1 MLMLLML
8 SMWVEQRRYHS
19 SEKLSEI
26 YGIGFPLLRSQHQ
39 VGNESTVRIVQLRF
53 NETLDP
59 GLLQE
64 IVLFPSQAVGALGS
78 RRFPS
83 SGLARQ

>member
-1 MLMLLML
+1 MLLML

-39 VGNESTVRIVQLRF
+39 VGNESTVRKVQLRF

-64 IVLFPSQAVGALGS
+64 IVFGAPAVWRS